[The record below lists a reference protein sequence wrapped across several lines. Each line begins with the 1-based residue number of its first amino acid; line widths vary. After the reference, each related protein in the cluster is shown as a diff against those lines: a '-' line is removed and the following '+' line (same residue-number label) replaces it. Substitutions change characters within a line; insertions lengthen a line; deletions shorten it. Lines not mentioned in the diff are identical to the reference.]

1 MLVIYYSIASE
12 IIPYTAGEE
21 TILKYVDGIN
31 FVYIRSVLNFFLSLW
46 LAVYSDLWF
55 DFLIHWSMCMNKPEI
70 VLKFFDAQQLSL

>member
-31 FVYIRSVLNFFLSLW
+31 FVYIRSVLNFFLSL
-46 LAVYSDLWF
+46 
-55 DFLIHWSMCMNKPEI
+55 
-70 VLKFFDAQQLSL
+70 